1 MSRFLFL
8 LGLGK
13 DLKGTLETHG
23 PRLLL
28 HILFNGDVTLLHERF
43 EDKKE

>member
-8 LGLGK
+8 LDLGK
-13 DLKGTLETHG
+13 DLKGSLETHG

-28 HILFNGDVTLLHERF
+28 HILFNEDVDIVT
-43 EDKKE
+43 

>member
-8 LGLGK
+8 LGLGI
-13 DLKGTLETHG
+13 DLKGSLETHG

-28 HILFNGDVTLLHERF
+28 HILFTGDVDIVT
-43 EDKKE
+43 

>member
-1 MSRFLFL
+1 MSRFVFL

-13 DLKGTLETHG
+13 DLKGSLETHG

-28 HILFNGDVTLLHERF
+28 HILFNGDVDIVT
-43 EDKKE
+43 